1 MCVPEGNNISMNP
14 NEIKVLSPQKAVLE
28 TLEFHLIRINDF
40 SGKRDISPK
49 YLHKLHG
56 ASKKFLWFEGHRKV
70 VLQAEFKQ
78 NREPIHYVEFPPIL
92 INGVEVDV
100 PLMEFRLKAHFT
112 SGAAFFPIY
121 ILF

>member
-1 MCVPEGNNISMNP
+1 MNP

-70 VLQAEFKQ
+70 VLQAEFMQK
-78 NREPIHYVEFPPIL
+78 REPIHYVEFPPIL
-92 INGVEVDV
+92 INGEKVDV